1 MMRAQRG
8 AVLLEVVAALTIF
21 ALAAVSGLSYL
32 AQLGD
37 AQDRVQAIERR
48 LADQD
53 RLLTAHT
60 LLTRADLDRRLGV
73 RAVGPWLVEIQRP
86 RPTLYRIAV
95 GDSAAF
101 DLVTLVFRPGPDH
114 AP

>member
-1 MMRAQRG
+1 MRAQRG

-32 AQLGD
+32 SQLGD
-37 AQDRVQAIERR
+37 AQARVQATERR
-48 LADQD
+48 IADED
-53 RLLTAHT
+53 RLLTAYS

-73 RAVGPWLVEIQRP
+73 RAVGQYLVEVQRP
-86 RPTLYRIAV
+86 RPALYRVAI

-101 DLVTLVFRPGPDH
+101 DLVTLVFRPVPDH